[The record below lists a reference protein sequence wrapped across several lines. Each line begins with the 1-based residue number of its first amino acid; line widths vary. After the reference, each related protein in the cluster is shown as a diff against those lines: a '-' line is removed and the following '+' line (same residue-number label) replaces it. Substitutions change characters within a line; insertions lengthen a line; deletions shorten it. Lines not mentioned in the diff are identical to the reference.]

1 MPTLYHTKLLLQEWV
16 SGKVPGVNVNTLCHR
31 LEVDNPGS
39 IFSKPSFTGMMF
51 AKIQV
56 EQVLIMKNEDK
67 TIYVVSGL
75 PRSGTSMMM
84 KMLEA
89 GGLKPM
95 TDNIREAD
103 DDNLQGY
110 FEFERVKAMKDG
122 DTAWVGE
129 AQGKV
134 IKVISA
140 LLEYLPPGYTYKII
154 FMEREMMEILAS
166 QRKML
171 ERRGKPGNPA
181 EDGKF
186 ADLYGKHLD
195 KVKAWLVS
203 QNNVGVMYV
212 RYNEMLSN
220 PAENAEKVAGFLGIP
235 MNLQAMSA
243 VPQEQYY
250 RQRK

>member
-1 MPTLYHTKLLLQEWV
+1 MSEH
-16 SGKVPGVNVNTLCHR
+16 
-31 LEVDNPGS
+31 
-39 IFSKPSFTGMMF
+39 
-51 AKIQV
+51 
-56 EQVLIMKNEDK
+56 DK

-89 GGLKPM
+89 GGLKAL
-95 TDNIREAD
+95 TDNIRAAD

-110 FEFERVKAMKDG
+110 FEFERVKAMKEG

-134 IKVISA
+134 VKVISA
-140 LLEYLPPGYTYKII
+140 LLEHLPSTQRYKVI

-186 ADLYGKHLD
+186 ADLYGRHLE
-195 KVKAWLVS
+195 KVKTWLAGQGNMDVL
-203 QNNVGVMYV
+203 YV
-212 RYNEMLSN
+212 RYNEMVKEPLRL
-220 PAENAEKVAGFLGIP
+220 ADEVARFLGVP
-235 MNLQAMSA
+235 MDVKAMGE
-243 VPQEQYY
+243 VPQEQFY
-250 RQRK
+250 RQRTGAGGAA

>member
-1 MPTLYHTKLLLQEWV
+1 MSET
-16 SGKVPGVNVNTLCHR
+16 
-31 LEVDNPGS
+31 
-39 IFSKPSFTGMMF
+39 
-51 AKIQV
+51 
-56 EQVLIMKNEDK
+56 DK

-89 GGLKPM
+89 GGLSAL
-95 TDNIREAD
+95 TDNIRTAD

-110 FEFERVKAMKDG
+110 YEFERVKAMKDG
-122 DTAWVGE
+122 DTGWVGE

-140 LLEYLPPGYTYKII
+140 LLESLPAGYHYKVI

-186 ADLYGKHLD
+186 AELYGKHLE
-195 KVKAWLVS
+195 KIKAWLARQENMEVL
-203 QNNVGVMYV
+203 YV
-212 RYNEMLSN
+212 RYNEMLKA
-220 PAENAEKVAGFLGIP
+220 PAALAGGVAEFLGIP
-235 MNLQAMSA
+235 VDVRAMSE

>member
-1 MPTLYHTKLLLQEWV
+1 MSEH
-16 SGKVPGVNVNTLCHR
+16 
-31 LEVDNPGS
+31 DN
-39 IFSKPSFTGMMF
+39 
-51 AKIQV
+51 
-56 EQVLIMKNEDK
+56 

-89 GGLKPM
+89 GGLSAL
-95 TDNIREAD
+95 TDNIRRAD

-110 FEFERVKAMKDG
+110 YEFERVKAMKDG

-140 LLEYLPPGYTYKII
+140 LLESLPAGYHYKVI
-154 FMEREMMEILAS
+154 FMEREMVEILAS

-171 ERRGKPGNPA
+171 ERRGKSGNPA

-186 ADLYGKHLD
+186 ADLYGKHLE
-195 KVKAWLVS
+195 KVKAWLARQENMKVL
-203 QNNVGVMYV
+203 YV
-212 RYNEMLSN
+212 RYNEMLKESAALAGGV
-220 PAENAEKVAGFLGIP
+220 AEFLGIQ
-235 MNLQAMSA
+235 MNVKAMSE

>member
-1 MPTLYHTKLLLQEWV
+1 MEMSET
-16 SGKVPGVNVNTLCHR
+16 
-31 LEVDNPGS
+31 
-39 IFSKPSFTGMMF
+39 
-51 AKIQV
+51 
-56 EQVLIMKNEDK
+56 DK

-89 GGLKPM
+89 GGLSAL
-95 TDNIREAD
+95 TDNIRTAD

-110 FEFERVKAMKDG
+110 YEFERVKAMKDG
-122 DTAWVGE
+122 DTDWVGE

-140 LLEYLPPGYTYKII
+140 LLEHLPSAYQYKII

-171 ERRGKPGNPA
+171 ERRGKPGDPA

-186 ADLYGKHLD
+186 AELYGKHLE
-195 KVKAWLVS
+195 KVKMWLAGQTNMSVL
-203 QNNVGVMYV
+203 YV
-212 RYNEMLSN
+212 RYNEMVSQ
-220 PAENAEKVAGFLGIP
+220 PMEYATKVSGFLGIP
-235 MNLQAMSA
+235 MNVKAMGE

-250 RQRK
+250 RQRKTDM

>member
-1 MPTLYHTKLLLQEWV
+1 MPE
-16 SGKVPGVNVNTLCHR
+16 N
-31 LEVDNPGS
+31 
-39 IFSKPSFTGMMF
+39 
-51 AKIQV
+51 
-56 EQVLIMKNEDK
+56 DK

-89 GGLKPM
+89 GGVTPLV
-95 TDNIREAD
+95 DNIRTAD

-110 FEFERVKAMKDG
+110 YEFERVKAMKDG
-122 DTAWVGE
+122 DVAWISE

-140 LLEYLPPGYTYKII
+140 LLESLPAEYTYKII

-171 ERRGKPGNPA
+171 ERRGKPSNPA
-181 EDGKF
+181 EDEKF
-186 ADLYGKHLD
+186 AELYGKHLE
-195 KVKAWLVS
+195 KVKSWLATKPNMKVL
-203 QNNVGVMYV
+203 YV
-212 RYNEMLSN
+212 RYNDMVGD
-220 PAENAEKVAGFLGIP
+220 PADYAKKVAEFLDAA
-235 MNLQAMSA
+235 MNVEAM
-243 VPQEQYY
+243 VNIPQEQFY

>member
-1 MPTLYHTKLLLQEWV
+1 MSE
-16 SGKVPGVNVNTLCHR
+16 
-31 LEVDNPGS
+31 
-39 IFSKPSFTGMMF
+39 I
-51 AKIQV
+51 
-56 EQVLIMKNEDK
+56 DK

-89 GGLKPM
+89 GGLSAL
-95 TDNIREAD
+95 TDNIRTAD

-110 FEFERVKAMKDG
+110 YEFERVKAMKDG
-122 DTAWVGE
+122 DTGWVGE

-140 LLEYLPPGYTYKII
+140 LLESLPAGYHYKVI

-186 ADLYGKHLD
+186 AELYGKHLE
-195 KVKAWLVS
+195 KIKAWLARQENMEVL
-203 QNNVGVMYV
+203 YV
-212 RYNEMLSN
+212 RYNEMLKA
-220 PAENAEKVAGFLGIP
+220 PAALAGGVAEFLGIP
-235 MNLQAMSA
+235 VDVRAMSE

>member
-1 MPTLYHTKLLLQEWV
+1 MSE
-16 SGKVPGVNVNTLCHR
+16 N
-31 LEVDNPGS
+31 
-39 IFSKPSFTGMMF
+39 
-51 AKIQV
+51 
-56 EQVLIMKNEDK
+56 DK

-89 GGLKPM
+89 GGLKPL
-95 TDNIREAD
+95 TDNIRAAD

-134 IKVISA
+134 VKVISA
-140 LLEYLPPGYTYKII
+140 LLEYLPPDYTYKII

-186 ADLYGKHLD
+186 AEMYGRHLD
-195 KVKAWLVS
+195 KVKTWLFGRGNIEVL
-203 QNNVGVMYV
+203 YV
-212 RYNEMLSN
+212 RYNEMVKN
-220 PAENAEKVAGFLGIP
+220 PAALAADVAAFLETP
-235 MNLQAMSA
+235 MDVKAMTA
-243 VPQEQYY
+243 VPQDQLY

>member
-1 MPTLYHTKLLLQEWV
+1 MSDTE
-16 SGKVPGVNVNTLCHR
+16 
-31 LEVDNPGS
+31 
-39 IFSKPSFTGMMF
+39 
-51 AKIQV
+51 
-56 EQVLIMKNEDK
+56 K

-89 GGLKPM
+89 GGLTPL
-95 TDNIREAD
+95 TDNIRIAD

-110 FEFERVKAMKDG
+110 YEFERVKAMKDG
-122 DTAWVGE
+122 DVEWVSD

-140 LLEYLPPGYTYKII
+140 LLENLPSTYQYKVV

-171 ERRGKPGNPA
+171 ERRGKPSNPA

-186 ADLYGKHLD
+186 AELYARHLE
-195 KVKAWLVS
+195 KIKTWLVS
-203 QNNVGVMYV
+203 QPNMNVLYV
-212 RYNEMLSN
+212 RYNDMVTSPEEY
-220 PAENAEKVAGFLGIP
+220 AQKVAAFLGVP
-235 MNLQAMSA
+235 MNIAAMGNI
-243 VPQEQYY
+243 PQEQFY

>member
-1 MPTLYHTKLLLQEWV
+1 MSDEKKL
-16 SGKVPGVNVNTLCHR
+16 
-31 LEVDNPGS
+31 
-39 IFSKPSFTGMMF
+39 
-51 AKIQV
+51 
-56 EQVLIMKNEDK
+56 
-67 TIYVVSGL
+67 IYVVSGL

-84 KMLEA
+84 KMLEV
-89 GGLKPM
+89 GGLNVV
-95 TDNIREAD
+95 TDNIRTAD

-110 FEFERVKAMKDG
+110 YEFERVKAMRDG

-134 IKVISA
+134 VKVISA
-140 LLEYLPPGYTYKII
+140 LLEFLPPEYSYKII

-186 ADLYGKHLD
+186 AELYGKHLE
-195 KVKAWLVS
+195 KVKSWLLKQENMDVLF
-203 QNNVGVMYV
+203 VP
-212 RYNEMLSN
+212 YNEMLKH
-220 PAENAEKVAGFLGIP
+220 PIDYAEKVAVFSEITLDT
-235 MNLQAMSA
+235 QAMSS

>member
-1 MPTLYHTKLLLQEWV
+1 MSDT
-16 SGKVPGVNVNTLCHR
+16 
-31 LEVDNPGS
+31 
-39 IFSKPSFTGMMF
+39 
-51 AKIQV
+51 
-56 EQVLIMKNEDK
+56 DK

-89 GGLKPM
+89 GGLYPM
-95 TDNIREAD
+95 TDNIRTAD

-110 FEFERVKAMKDG
+110 YEFERVKAMKEG
-122 DTAWVGE
+122 DTAWVGD

-140 LLEYLPPGYTYKII
+140 LLEHLPSTYQYKVV

-186 ADLYGKHLD
+186 AELYGKHLE
-195 KVKAWLVS
+195 KVKSWLAAQPNMSVL
-203 QNNVGVMYV
+203 YV
-212 RYNEMLSN
+212 RYNEMVAN
-220 PAENAEKVAGFLGIP
+220 PIDYAKKVAEFLGTAV
-235 MNLQAMSA
+235 NVEAMEN
-243 VPQEQYY
+243 VPQEQFY

>member
-1 MPTLYHTKLLLQEWV
+1 MSDSE
-16 SGKVPGVNVNTLCHR
+16 
-31 LEVDNPGS
+31 
-39 IFSKPSFTGMMF
+39 
-51 AKIQV
+51 
-56 EQVLIMKNEDK
+56 K

-89 GGLKPM
+89 GGLIPLI
-95 TDNIREAD
+95 DNIRIAD

-110 FEFERVKAMKDG
+110 YEFERVKAMKDG
-122 DTAWVGE
+122 DVEWVSD

-140 LLEYLPPGYTYKII
+140 LLENLPSTYQYKVV

-171 ERRGKPGNPA
+171 ERRGKPSNPA

-186 ADLYGKHLD
+186 AELYARHLE
-195 KVKAWLVS
+195 KIKTWLVS
-203 QNNVGVMYV
+203 QPNMNVLYV
-212 RYNEMLSN
+212 RYNDMVTSPEEY
-220 PAENAEKVAGFLGIP
+220 AQKVAAFLGVP
-235 MNLQAMSA
+235 MNIAAMGNI
-243 VPQEQYY
+243 PQEQFY

>member
-1 MPTLYHTKLLLQEWV
+1 MSEH
-16 SGKVPGVNVNTLCHR
+16 
-31 LEVDNPGS
+31 DN
-39 IFSKPSFTGMMF
+39 
-51 AKIQV
+51 
-56 EQVLIMKNEDK
+56 

-89 GGLKPM
+89 GGLSAL
-95 TDNIREAD
+95 TDNIRRAD

-110 FEFERVKAMKDG
+110 YEFERVKAMKDG

-140 LLEYLPPGYTYKII
+140 LLESLPAGYHYKVI

-186 ADLYGKHLD
+186 ADLYGKHLE
-195 KVKAWLVS
+195 KVKAWLARQENMKVL
-203 QNNVGVMYV
+203 YV
-212 RYNEMLSN
+212 RYNEMLKE
-220 PAENAEKVAGFLGIP
+220 PAALAGGVAEFLGIQ
-235 MNLQAMSA
+235 MNVKAMSE

>member
-1 MPTLYHTKLLLQEWV
+1 MSEH
-16 SGKVPGVNVNTLCHR
+16 
-31 LEVDNPGS
+31 DN
-39 IFSKPSFTGMMF
+39 
-51 AKIQV
+51 
-56 EQVLIMKNEDK
+56 

-89 GGLKPM
+89 GGLSAL
-95 TDNIREAD
+95 TDNIRRAD

-110 FEFERVKAMKDG
+110 YEFERVKAMKDG

-140 LLEYLPPGYTYKII
+140 LLESLPAGYHYKVI

-186 ADLYGKHLD
+186 AELYGKHLE
-195 KVKAWLVS
+195 KVKAWLARQENMKVL
-203 QNNVGVMYV
+203 YV
-212 RYNEMLSN
+212 RYNEMLKE
-220 PAENAEKVAGFLGIP
+220 PAALAGGVAEFLGIQ
-235 MNLQAMSA
+235 MNVKAMSE